1 MLCSQLWDCW
11 PFFILL
17 QLLTITERQFA
28 LSSVSL
34 RRYALLLI
42 TVSACLIWSSYGR
55 LLQVE
60 GKLFCIRDKWHA
72 WLSFFFLSKVNFIF
86 WCLLQEDLD
95 RGWDDLWPK
104 MATTP
109 AGALETKVDLR
120 LACKNLKNKDIGS
133 KSDPLVAVYQQDRD
147 TWMEVGNNTQW
158 QCLLMFHSLPSLAYF
173 FLLTIKIPACVVLRV
188 HGRV

>member
-1 MLCSQLWDCW
+1 MSWIVDAVLSAVRLLAIFYSPSTPHHYRKAIC
-11 PFFILL
+11 PFFCI
-17 QLLTITERQFA
+17 FA
-28 LSSVSL
+28 PVCVAADYCVGLPH
-34 RRYALLLI
+34 LI
-42 TVSACLIWSSYGR
+42 IIYGR

-158 QCLLMFHSLPSLAYF
+158 QCLLLSTLYQVLPTF
-173 FLLTIKIPACVVLRV
+173 FTDY
-188 HGRV
+188 